1 MEAKYSLIAASLI
14 ISSAIISMTSIEH
27 FVTDRQNTLMLENG
41 KIRLGKVYEERINT
55 DVEVI
60 NKEDNSNI
68 MSIKS
73 PTKDIFEKAET
84 YIKDQIDTINKNG
97 GTSNK
102 DGKKSQLDYQT
113 VNWSSDVVIKKTTSV
128 TYRSE
133 YSNAF
138 TLTIDSSE
146 ETIPAGTKSIATVLQ
161 SLQFYSQKMLDEYQL
176 HNSFI
181 K

>member
-84 YIKDQIDTINKNG
+84 YIKD
-97 GTSNK
+97 
-102 DGKKSQLDYQT
+102 
-113 VNWSSDVVIKKTTSV
+113 
-128 TYRSE
+128 
-133 YSNAF
+133 
-138 TLTIDSSE
+138 
-146 ETIPAGTKSIATVLQ
+146 
-161 SLQFYSQKMLDEYQL
+161 
-176 HNSFI
+176 
-181 K
+181 